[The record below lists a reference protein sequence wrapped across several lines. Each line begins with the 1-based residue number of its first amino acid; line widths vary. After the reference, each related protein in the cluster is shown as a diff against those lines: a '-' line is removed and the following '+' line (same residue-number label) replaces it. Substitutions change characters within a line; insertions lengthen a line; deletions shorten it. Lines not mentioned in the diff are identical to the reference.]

1 MAGIYCACFAA
12 AASAR
17 HSSSVLSQHS
27 RSPSTCKTRNYCS
40 PRGGV
45 PRETPWTMSHGAQE
59 EANQVPLV
67 QIFTTLAHARTY

>member
-40 PRGGV
+40 PRGGSLEK
-45 PRETPWTMSHGAQE
+45 PHG
-59 EANQVPLV
+59 P
-67 QIFTTLAHARTY
+67 

>member
-1 MAGIYCACFAA
+1 MAGIYGACFAA

-40 PRGGV
+40 PRGGGSLEK
-45 PRETPWTMSHGAQE
+45 PHG
-59 EANQVPLV
+59 P
-67 QIFTTLAHARTY
+67 